1 MNKIELD
8 RIGTEMFGAKW
19 RNDMADLIGLSSARM
34 YQIAAS
40 EITPAGSADKIRRA
54 YDDWK
59 LSGGAPFI
67 GIQETV
73 VSSLP
78 EEVNQTDDQ
87 ISLRIQKRFNV
98 MNRMV
103 GGMVEGNIR
112 SLIVYGAPGIGKT
125 YDIEKIL
132 EKAKREQGIE
142 YSMIKGTASA
152 PGLYQALYRARQG
165 GVVVL
170 DDCDSIFNDEQ
181 AFNIMKSA
189 LDSCDRRILSW
200 RKMSSWVYD
209 ANRVDN
215 AEDDGETED
224 LGERVPNEFEFA
236 GGVIFITNVNFAEKI
251 AKDTR
256 LSPHFSALMSRSLY
270 LDLTLTSMRART
282 IRIRDVFMGSMSKLE
297 KLSTAQAEEILGF
310 VMDNRER
317 FQELSLRTVK
327 HICHLYK
334 LGDDWR
340 EIVELTKMRMVAM

>member
-8 RIGTEMFGAKW
+8 RIGTEMFGVKW

-40 EITPAGSADKIRRA
+40 ETTPARSADKIRTA
-54 YDDWK
+54 YEDWK
-59 LSGGAPFI
+59 LSGNSPFV

-73 VSSLP
+73 VSTLP
-78 EEVNQTDDQ
+78 EEVNLTDDQ
-87 ISLRIQKRFNV
+87 ISLRIQKRFSV

-103 GGMVEGNIR
+103 GGMVEGTIR

-125 YDIEKIL
+125 FDIEQIL
-132 EKAKREQGIE
+132 EKAKQEKGID
-142 YSMIKGTASA
+142 YSLIKGTASA
-152 PGLYQALYRARQG
+152 PGLYQALYRARNG
-165 GVVVL
+165 GICVL
-170 DDCDSIFNDEQ
+170 DDIDSIYNDEQ
-181 AFNIMKSA
+181 SFNILKSA
-189 LDSCDRRILSW
+189 LDSCDRRVISW
-200 RKMSSWVYD
+200 RKQSSWVYD
-209 ANRVDN
+209 PNRVEN
-215 AEDDGETED
+215 NEDDEIVDMGEK
-224 LGERVPNEFEFA
+224 VPNTFEFA
-236 GGVIFITNVNFAEKI
+236 GGVIFITNVNFMERI

-297 KLSTAQAEEILGF
+297 KLSNTQAEEILGF

-334 LGDDWR
+334 LGDDWK